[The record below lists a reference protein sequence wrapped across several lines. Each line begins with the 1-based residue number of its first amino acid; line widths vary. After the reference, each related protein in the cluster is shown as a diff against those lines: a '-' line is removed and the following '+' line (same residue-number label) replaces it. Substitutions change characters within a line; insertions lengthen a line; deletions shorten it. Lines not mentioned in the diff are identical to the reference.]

1 VGNGDPVR
9 QLEHA
14 HGQLNRLV
22 LDVAE
27 ALSGQGPTS
36 PDAWSDLGERLEA
49 LREEL
54 LHHFADEEE
63 ALFPFVR
70 ASVPRM
76 LDAVHR
82 LETAHDT
89 ICGSVVRMV
98 HLASGEAHLSTLLAV
113 HERFQSAYSCHS
125 KDELELFEELGRVL
139 DGTQRAE
146 LATRLRG
153 L

>member
-1 VGNGDPVR
+1 VETGDPVR

-14 HGQLNRLV
+14 HGHLNRLV

-27 ALSGQGPTS
+27 SLSGKGPTT
-36 PDAWSDLGERLEA
+36 PDAWEDLGARLDA

-54 LHHFADEEE
+54 LQHFADEEE

-70 ASVPRM
+70 ASVPAM

-82 LETAHDT
+82 LETAHDM
-89 ICGSVVRMV
+89 ICGSVVRMG
-98 HLASGEAHLSTLLAV
+98 HLASGAPNLASLLVV
-113 HERFQSAYSCHS
+113 HDRFQSAYTQHS
-125 KDELELFEELGRVL
+125 KEELELFEELGRRL
-139 DGTQRAE
+139 DGAQRGE